1 MDKYYI
7 YRAFL
12 NNGNWGGST
21 DRYFYAKSKKEVID
35 FCEENYP
42 NFEVYVEKLDTFNK
56 IVKEL
61 MVKPIEEETL
71 SSEFKGYWEDGEI
84 SFIKDAE

>member
-12 NNGNWGGST
+12 NNGDWGGAI
-21 DRYFYAKSKKEVID
+21 DRYFYAKSKKEVME

-61 MVKPIEEETL
+61 MVKPIGETL
-71 SSEFKGYWEDGEI
+71 SSEFKGYWADGEI
-84 SFIKDAE
+84 YFKKDAE

>member
-12 NNGNWGGST
+12 NNGNWGGAT
-21 DRYFYAKSKKEVID
+21 DRYFYAKSKEEVYD

-42 NFEVYVEKLDTFNK
+42 NFDIYVEKLDTFDK

-61 MVKPIEEETL
+61 MAKPIGEAIST
-71 SSEFKGYWEDGEI
+71 EFKGYYSNGEI
-84 SFIKDAE
+84 YFIKDAE